1 MIPTTEFG
9 KEIGKRLVDLN
20 QTNAWLINQVR
31 ERTGLYFDS
40 SYLHRIK
47 IGTNRN
53 HKVVSAIREV
63 LSLPEKGTGGEK
75 NETSCNP

>member
-9 KEIGKRLVDLN
+9 KEIGKRLVELN
-20 QTNAWLINQVR
+20 QNSTWLVKQVK
-31 ERTGLYFDS
+31 ERTGLYFDH
-40 SYLHRIK
+40 SYLHKIK

-63 LSLPEKGTGGEK
+63 LSLPEKK
-75 NETSCNP
+75 